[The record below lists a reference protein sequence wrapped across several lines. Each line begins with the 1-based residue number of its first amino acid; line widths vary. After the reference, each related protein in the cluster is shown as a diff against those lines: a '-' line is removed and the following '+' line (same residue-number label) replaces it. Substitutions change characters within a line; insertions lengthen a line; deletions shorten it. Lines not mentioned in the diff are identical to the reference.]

1 MVPGSPGPATLWTAL
16 GAQIQFATSLFQI
29 FIAVS
34 ITNLWLAIPHTLLSP
49 NSNTLPGRVRMAYLL
64 VAGVVLLRQK
74 LHEHKELQRE
84 KKRLAYE
91 ERYRDLAHE
100 HASRIGSHQQ
110 HVLAKPGSGHAE
122 ARHELSA

>member
-1 MVPGSPGPATLWTAL
+1 
-16 GAQIQFATSLFQI
+16 
-29 FIAVS
+29 
-34 ITNLWLAIPHTLLSP
+34 
-49 NSNTLPGRVRMAYLL
+49 MAYLL

-122 ARHELSA
+122 TRHELSAVLSGNGQRRKSTDDGERRESGDIPARWADEVVKERTQMNVSQPCACK